1 MILPDLNVGQSSHWQ
16 QLTDIKFSLCSSWL
30 LSHLFQL
37 VKCGYPLLFLVSTF
51 RFRGCL
57 IPYLRVI
64 SCSTLCWSS
73 SLVSLDSW
81 MRNSST
87 SWMVRRLLAAGGQ
100 DLLCS
105 KKRRIVSETSP
116 CLQEENKAVGQS
128 SAQQVGKLSLE
139 IQHDSS
145 KHRNNAAIAWRNC
158 SQTSQ

>member
-1 MILPDLNVGQSSHWQ
+1 M
-16 QLTDIKFSLCSSWL
+16 
-30 LSHLFQL
+30 
-37 VKCGYPLLFLVSTF
+37 
-51 RFRGCL
+51 
-57 IPYLRVI
+57 I

-116 CLQEENKAVGQS
+116 CLQEENKGWSELCPANGKATARDSTRFQQARDSTGTMLKLHEGTAAKHQNKAAMTHSTSFQPFHLQNMYARALVAPDCCILFYVLLQHHRPCIS
-128 SAQQVGKLSLE
+128 SGLIHL
-139 IQHDSS
+139 
-145 KHRNNAAIAWRNC
+145 
-158 SQTSQ
+158 